1 MCIINEIMCI
11 VRMKVFERG
20 AENDTTELVTQN
32 DPSALFTVGS
42 SFEATV
48 KISFSFVCVCHPM
61 IGSGTDSNAA
71 VKETRHFLGDYFAV
85 VSVSLK
91 VDTAL
96 IKLASYQIW
105 TQIELIGTRVV
116 NAHLFY
122 LYWYNRLV
130 QPLSSVEDSCG
141 ALDRTST

>member
-1 MCIINEIMCI
+1 
-11 VRMKVFERG
+11 
-20 AENDTTELVTQN
+20 
-32 DPSALFTVGS
+32 
-42 SFEATV
+42 
-48 KISFSFVCVCHPM
+48 M

-116 NAHLFY
+116 NAHFLFV
-122 LYWYNRLV
+122 LV
-130 QPLSSVEDSCG
+130 
-141 ALDRTST
+141 